1 MILFCLIVVFF
12 IVGCAFVLLANIVLA
27 HCSYKIMLLFLL
39 FLHCFHFSCVVVA
52 LLTLLQFFSLFMC
65 CCITL
70 LMLLFH
76 SSHVDASF
84 FMCCY
89 LDSSSIATSN
99 ILALLPHSFF
109 TLFLLS
115 FCACAFVFIM
125 LLLLLFFLRCY
136 FILFTIQVHTDPS
149 RSCFFRNI
157 TFVFF
162 ALFCSCFFR

>member
-1 MILFCLIVVFF
+1 
-12 IVGCAFVLLANIVLA
+12 
-27 HCSYKIMLLFLL
+27 
-39 FLHCFHFSCVVVA
+39 
-52 LLTLLQFFSLFMC
+52 MC

-162 ALFCSCFFR
+162 ALFCSCFFRWYGTSLPFLVICKLKLEAWCSNTKGAFFSFFWFFHFFHSFCVVFQ